1 MTLKQRIDEEI
12 KNAMKAQNK
21 DDLRALRAIK
31 SLILLAETEE
41 GSHGEVS
48 PEKEL
53 QILMKAA
60 KQRKDSA
67 EIYAQQGR
75 EDLRKIELDELAVI
89 ERFLPKMMSEE
100 EIAEIIKGIIAK
112 VGATSA
118 KEMGKV
124 MGVATKELAGKAD
137 NKTISAVVKALL
149 PA

>member
-12 KNAMKAQNK
+12 KSAMKAQNK

-41 GSHGEVS
+41 GSNGEVS
-48 PEKEL
+48 AEKEL
-53 QILMKAA
+53 QMLMKAA

-100 EIAEIIKGIIAK
+100 EVTEVIKGIITK

-137 NKTISAVVKALL
+137 NKTISAVVKSLL

>member
-12 KNAMKAQNK
+12 KTAMKAQDK
-21 DDLRALRAIK
+21 DGLRALRAIK

-41 GSHGEVS
+41 GASGDLA
-48 PEKEL
+48 PEREL
-53 QILMKAA
+53 QLLMKAA

-67 EIYAQQGR
+67 QIFEQQNR
-75 EDLRKIELDELAVI
+75 PDLQKIELEELAVI

-100 EIAEIIKGIIAK
+100 EVKAALLEIIAK
-112 VGATSA
+112 TGVTSA

-137 NKTISAVVKALL
+137 NKTVSTVLKTLL
-149 PA
+149 S

>member
-12 KNAMKAQNK
+12 KSAMKAQNK

-41 GSHGEVS
+41 GSNGEVS
-48 PEKEL
+48 AEKEL
-53 QILMKAA
+53 QMLMKAA

-100 EIAEIIKGIIAK
+100 EVTEVIKGIITK

>member
-41 GSHGEVS
+41 GSNGEVS

-53 QILMKAA
+53 QMLMKAA

-100 EIAEIIKGIIAK
+100 EVAEIIKGIIAK

>member
-41 GSHGEVS
+41 GSNGEVS

-53 QILMKAA
+53 QMLMKAA

-100 EIAEIIKGIIAK
+100 EVAEVIKGIIAK

-118 KEMGKV
+118 KEIGKV